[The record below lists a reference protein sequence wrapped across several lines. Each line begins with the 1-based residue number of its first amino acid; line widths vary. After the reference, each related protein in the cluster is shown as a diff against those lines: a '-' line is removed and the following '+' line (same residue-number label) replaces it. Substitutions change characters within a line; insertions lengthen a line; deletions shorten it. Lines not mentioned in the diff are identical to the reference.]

1 VEQAL
6 ALRPAGPDDVA
17 FLFRVYA
24 STRTEELAPVPWSDE
39 QKRAFLAMQ
48 FDVQDRYYRAQFPG
62 AVFQVIL
69 LDGRPAGRLYVDHR
83 DEELR
88 IIDIAL
94 LPEHRGA
101 GVGGTLVRGLL
112 DEATQAGKP
121 VRIHVER
128 FNPALRLYA
137 RLGFERVADTGIYF
151 LLERSPA
158 RPRGTASAPPSV
170 G

>member
-1 VEQAL
+1 
-6 ALRPAGPDDVA
+6 
-17 FLFRVYA
+17 
-24 STRTEELAPVPWSDE
+24 
-39 QKRAFLAMQ
+39 MQ
-48 FDVQDRYYRAQFPG
+48 FDVQDRYYREQFPG

-101 GVGGTLVRGLL
+101 GVGGTLLPGLL

-121 VRIHVER
+121 ARIHVDR
-128 FNPALRLYA
+128 FNPAFRPDPPQRIEMEAERLPDALAECA
-137 RLGFERVADTGIYF
+137 RGEGIERHA
-151 LLERSPA
+151 A
-158 RPRGTASAPPSV
+158 RRLITASQ
-170 G
+170 

>member
-1 VEQAL
+1 MEHAL
-6 ALRPAGPDDVA
+6 ALRPAGPKDIA

-48 FDVQDRYYRAQFPG
+48 FDVQDRYYREQFPG

-101 GVGGTLVRGLL
+101 GVGGTLLHGLL

-137 RLGFERVADTGIYF
+137 RLGFQRVGDTGVYF

-158 RPRGTASAPPSV
+158 RLRGTASAPPSE

>member
-1 VEQAL
+1 VEHAL
-6 ALRPAGPDDVA
+6 SLRPAGPEDIA

-48 FDVQDRYYRAQFPG
+48 FDVQDRYYLEQFPG

-69 LDGRPAGRLYVDHR
+69 RDGQPAGRLYVDHR

-101 GVGGTLVRGLL
+101 GVGGTLLRGLL
-112 DEATQAGKP
+112 DEAKQAGKP

-137 RLGFERVADTGIYF
+137 RLGFERVADTGVYF

-158 RPRGTASAPPSV
+158 HPRGTASALPSE